1 MQNNMMREFYAFL
14 ENQGLN
20 PGKADHFSSED
31 LYPWMF
37 GFGEIIRV
45 FPEHIVK
52 RLFAM
57 DKDQM
62 LSSAMSIS
70 YALTAIHM
78 YTLAAAHAFGID
90 LEEEGSR
97 ILEKLQNSYVKLP
110 GIIDFRDANN
120 DKETKEPFDP
130 ELFEALLE
138 KIVKDLGEYPVD
150 LVDEEL
156 HGDTKKVF

>member
-20 PGKADHFSSED
+20 PGKADHFSCED

-97 ILEKLQNSYVKLP
+97 ILEKLQNSSMKLP
-110 GIIDFRDANN
+110 GITDFQEI
-120 DKETKEPFDP
+120 KGPFDP

-150 LVDEEL
+150 LVDEDF
-156 HGDTKKVF
+156 HGDAEKVF